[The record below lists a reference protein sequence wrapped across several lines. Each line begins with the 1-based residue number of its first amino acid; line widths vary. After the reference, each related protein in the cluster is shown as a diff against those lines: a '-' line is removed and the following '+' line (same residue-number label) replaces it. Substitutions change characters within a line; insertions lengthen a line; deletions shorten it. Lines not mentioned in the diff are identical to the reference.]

1 MTILPAWEC
10 EVKMNLEQY
19 GVFKISLNEK
29 NKRTRL
35 YEEAVANMMS
45 DDKGDLPPA
54 VKRVYAEY
62 INGNI
67 KNMSALVEEVKKAS
81 LKDSLTVLSNSI
93 HHA

>member
-1 MTILPAWEC
+1 
-10 EVKMNLEQY
+10 
-19 GVFKISLNEK
+19 
-29 NKRTRL
+29 
-35 YEEAVANMMS
+35 MMS